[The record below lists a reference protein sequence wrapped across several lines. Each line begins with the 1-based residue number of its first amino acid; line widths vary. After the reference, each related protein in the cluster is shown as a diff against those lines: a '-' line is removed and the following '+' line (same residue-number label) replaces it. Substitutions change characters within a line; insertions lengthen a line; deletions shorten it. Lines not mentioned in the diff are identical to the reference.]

1 MAGRRLQESVK
12 EVLVTY
18 GKGEFGDDTY
28 IVIAGLTN
36 AYSQY
41 ITTFEEYQIQ
51 RYEGGSTLFGP
62 HTLSAYIQEF
72 KKLSKSMLE
81 GKNVDSGLSPPD
93 LLDKQIIFLA
103 TVIVDL
109 TPLGVMFTEIPSDQP
124 AKCYTFIEEAT
135 EFPKKQRAKRIRG

>member
-1 MAGRRLQESVK
+1 MAGRRLRESVK

-28 IVIAGLTN
+28 IVIAGLAN
-36 AYSQY
+36 SYSQY
-41 ITTFEEYQIQ
+41 ITTIEEYQIQ

-72 KKLSKSMLE
+72 KKLVKSMLE

-93 LLDKQIIFLA
+93 LLDK
-103 TVIVDL
+103 
-109 TPLGVMFTEIPSDQP
+109 
-124 AKCYTFIEEAT
+124 
-135 EFPKKQRAKRIRG
+135 